1 MKQLIGDRGLSDALA
16 ECDEQGL
23 DALPLA
29 AKEMSRLFPHLW
41 TMKKSAEHWSAKNP
55 PEPSTPCSPPA
66 RSDELVQGPG
76 APGGRSGGDAGGS
89 VAGRRWGD
97 SREGCGE

>member
-55 PEPSTPCSPPA
+55 PEPSTPCLPPA
-66 RSDELVQGPG
+66 GQTSWSKALVRHGADPG
-76 APGGRSGGDAGGS
+76 AAPAGALGVAPGTLG
-89 VAGRRWGD
+89 
-97 SREGCGE
+97 